1 MYSKLSIITSV
12 ILVTAAILTVP
23 SSMMQPSYAQLNAAS
38 QTALLD
44 LHNRERAAVTVN
56 PPIPQVTWSESLATD
71 AQNWAN
77 YLASLNLRP
86 ITNTDP
92 GQIPP
97 HSDYRTNGN
106 QGENLA
112 WGGRGAFSPAILA
125 QGWADEKSNCFQGCQ
140 IPADG
145 SLSQFK
151 ATPTQ
156 PCPQNDCRV
165 FGHYTQM
172 VWRATTQIGCGL
184 ASDANQDY
192 LVCRYSP
199 SGNWRGT
206 AAYW

>member
-1 MYSKLSIITSV
+1 MYSKLSIVISV
-12 ILVTAAILTVP
+12 ILVTAAILTVQ
-23 SSMMQPSYAQLNAAS
+23 SSMVQVSYAQLDANS
-38 QTALLD
+38 QTAILN
-44 LHNRERAAVTVN
+44 LHNQERTAVNVN
-56 PPIPQVTWSESLATD
+56 PPIPQVTWSASIATD
-71 AQNWAN
+71 AQNWAQ

-86 ITNTDP
+86 YRPPDL

-97 HSDYRTNGN
+97 HSDWRTNGN

-112 WGGRGAFSPAILA
+112 WGSKGAFTAATLA
-125 QGWADEKSNCFQGCQ
+125 QGWANEKGNCFPGCQ

-145 SLSQFK
+145 SLSQFS
-151 ATPTQ
+151 Q
-156 PCPQNDCRV
+156 PCPQDDCRV

-199 SGNWRGT
+199 SGNYRGQ
-206 AAYW
+206 AAY

>member
-1 MYSKLSIITSV
+1 MYSKLSIVISV
-12 ILVTAAILTVP
+12 ILVTATILTVQ
-23 SSMMQPSYAQLNAAS
+23 SSMLQPSYAQLDAAS
-38 QTALLD
+38 QTAILD

-71 AQNWAN
+71 AQNWAR
-77 YLASLNLRP
+77 YLASLGLRP

-97 HSDYRTNGN
+97 HSNWQTNGN

-112 WGGRGAFSPAILA
+112 WGSRGAFSPLTLA
-125 QGWADEKSNCFQGCQ
+125 QGWANEKSNCFPGCQ

-145 SLSQFK
+145 SLSQL
-151 ATPTQ
+151 PIP
-156 PCPQNDCRV
+156 PCERDCRV

-172 VWRATTQIGCGL
+172 VWRTTTQIGCGL

-199 SGNWRGT
+199 SGNYRGA
-206 AAYW
+206 AAY